1 MSVNLEVKGILAR
14 ILATENLIVEYKKVE
29 TASFNVKTRVLTLPI
44 LKNATDDIYDLMA
57 IHEAA
62 HGLWTPSDM
71 SWNKERKIPHSYMNI
86 IEDVRIEKLMKK
98 RYPGTPKTFYRGY
111 KELHDRDFFSIG
123 EKRISDF
130 GFPDRIN
137 LYFKVGSFISVDFT
151 EKEQELVDKIAK
163 VETFDDVLDAAEL
176 LYKHCKEE
184 KKEQQELTSIRSMSF
199 EVSESNF
206 DDMEDSEDSDEESND
221 MDYSDDS
228 DEESDDS
235 SDIKESNASGESNA
249 STDYEDSDD
258 SDEESDDSDDMEEP
272 EVKTMDSLNDAFK
285 SLVDTSGRD
294 SVYIELPEL
303 NLSDVIVP
311 NDEIHSLCDSHWSDD
326 LEFLKGVDKEFNEFK
341 RSAQREV
348 NYLVKEFE
356 CHKAADSYSRA
367 KTSRTGDLD
376 CNKLHSYKFSE
387 DIFRKTTI
395 LSKGKNHGLVF
406 VLDWSGSMDNVM
418 KDTVKQ
424 LFNLIW
430 FCKKVSI
437 PFEVYAFTSNYR
449 FNDYE
454 KYSYD
459 RKDGTFHIPS
469 RFTLLNLL
477 TSKTKKSTLEVQM
490 KNIYRLAYKHSVYYL
505 SSYSIPHQLQLS
517 GTPLNESLITLH
529 QILPKFQKDYK
540 LQKVQC
546 VILTDGE
553 ATGGDTY
560 DCLIERSYDSKTYIG
575 TRHLVFDNSYLRDRK
590 TGNTYSF
597 PYNSRKITDVLLR
610 NLRDKFSDI
619 NFIGIRVLES
629 RNTSKFVRQY
639 CGHGILYE
647 STMKT
652 WKKERAFSIK
662 TSEYH
667 SYFGLSS
674 SSLSKDGEFDVSEC
688 ATKSQIKK
696 AFIGSLKTKKMNK
709 KILNE
714 FVQLIK

>member
-62 HGLWTPSDM
+62 HGLWTPVDM
-71 SWNKERKIPHSYMNI
+71 NWQKERKIPHSYMNI

-111 KELHDRDFFSIG
+111 KELHERDFFSIDG
-123 EKRISDF
+123 KSISDF

-137 LYFKVGSFISVDFT
+137 LYFKIGSFISVDFT

-184 KKEQQELTSIRSMSF
+184 KKERQELISIKSTSV
-199 EVSESNF
+199 EVSEGNF
-206 DDMEDSEDSDEESND
+206 DDMEDS
-221 MDYSDDS
+221 DDS
-228 DEESDDS
+228 GEEFNDS
-235 SDIKESNASGESNA
+235 CDIKDSNKSGESNS
-249 STDYEDSDD
+249 STDSGDLGD
-258 SDEESDDSDDMEEP
+258 SDEESDDSDDMDEP

-311 NDEIHSLCDSHWSDD
+311 NDEIHSLCDSHWAYE

-490 KNIYRLAYKHSVYYL
+490 KNIYRLAYKHSAYYL
-505 SSYSIPHQLQLS
+505 SNYSIPHQLQLS

-553 ATGGDTY
+553 ATGGNTY

-575 TRHLVFDNSYLRDRK
+575 TRYICFENTYLRDRK

-597 PYNSRKITDVLLR
+597 PYDSRKITDVLLR

-619 NFIGIRVLES
+619 NFIGIRVLQS
-629 RNTSKFVRQY
+629 RDTSRFVHQY
-639 CGHGILYE
+639 CGDGDLYE

-674 SSLSKDGEFDVSEC
+674 SSLSKDCEFDVSEC

>member
-1 MSVNLEVKGILAR
+1 
-14 ILATENLIVEYKKVE
+14 
-29 TASFNVKTRVLTLPI
+29 
-44 LKNATDDIYDLMA
+44 
-57 IHEAA
+57 
-62 HGLWTPSDM
+62 
-71 SWNKERKIPHSYMNI
+71 
-86 IEDVRIEKLMKK
+86 
-98 RYPGTPKTFYRGY
+98 
-111 KELHDRDFFSIG
+111 
-123 EKRISDF
+123 
-130 GFPDRIN
+130 
-137 LYFKVGSFISVDFT
+137 
-151 EKEQELVDKIAK
+151 
-163 VETFDDVLDAAEL
+163 
-176 LYKHCKEE
+176 
-184 KKEQQELTSIRSMSF
+184 
-199 EVSESNF
+199 
-206 DDMEDSEDSDEESND
+206 
-221 MDYSDDS
+221 
-228 DEESDDS
+228 
-235 SDIKESNASGESNA
+235 
-249 STDYEDSDD
+249 
-258 SDEESDDSDDMEEP
+258 MEEP
-272 EVKTMDSLNDAFK
+272 EVETMDSLNDAFK

-311 NDEIHSLCDSHWSDD
+311 NDEIHSLCDSHWVYE
-326 LEFLKGVDKEFNEFK
+326 LEFLKGVDKDFNEFK
-341 RSAQREV
+341 RSSQREV

-406 VLDWSGSMDNVM
+406 ILDWSGSMDNVM

-424 LFNLIW
+424 LFNLVW

-449 FNDYE
+449 FNDCE

-477 TSKTKKSTLEVQM
+477 TSKTKKSTLEDQM
-490 KNIYRLAYKHSVYYL
+490 KNIYRLAYKHSAYYL
-505 SSYSIPHQLQLS
+505 SNYSIPHQLQLS

-529 QILPKFQKDYK
+529 QILPKVQKDYK

-553 ATGGDTY
+553 ATGGNTY

-575 TRHLVFDNSYLRDRK
+575 TRYICFENTYLRDRK

-597 PYNSRKITDVLLR
+597 SYDSSKITDVLLR
-610 NLRDKFSDI
+610 NLRDKFPDI
-619 NFIGIRVLES
+619 NFIGIRILES
-629 RNTSKFVRQY
+629 RDTSRFVHQY
-639 CGHGILYE
+639 CGDGILYE

-674 SSLSKDGEFDVSEC
+674 SSLSKDCVFDVSEC

>member
-137 LYFKVGSFISVDFT
+137 LYFKIGSFISVDFT

-184 KKEQQELTSIRSMSF
+184 KKEQQELTSIRSTSF

-206 DDMEDSEDSDEESND
+206 DDMEDS
-221 MDYSDDS
+221 DDS
-228 DEESDDS
+228 GEEFNDS
-235 SDIKESNASGESNA
+235 CDIKDSNKSGESNS
-249 STDYEDSDD
+249 STDSGDLGD
-258 SDEESDDSDDMEEP
+258 SDEESDDSDDMDEP
-272 EVKTMDSLNDAFK
+272 EVKTMDSMNDAFK

-311 NDEIHSLCDSHWSDD
+311 NDEIHSLCDSHWAYE

-490 KNIYRLAYKHSVYYL
+490 KNIYRLAYKHSAYYL
-505 SSYSIPHQLQLS
+505 SSYSIPHQLELS

-575 TRHLVFDNSYLRDRK
+575 TRCILFDNSYLRDRK

-597 PYNSRKITDVLLR
+597 PYDSRKITDILLR

-639 CGHGILYE
+639 CGDGILYE

-674 SSLSKDGEFDVSEC
+674 SSLSKDCEFDVSEC